1 MHEKG
6 ESTPPQKE
14 ETEKGLS
21 VPMWFVA
28 VLIIAT
34 IAVVFG
40 PPLIAETNEGE
51 TVGDTTNSG
60 EGGTDA
66 NIDPVT
72 VETEETERDTGIE
85 IVPKETA
92 TEIST
97 TQKNS
102 VETTRTTEYK
112 NIILNIPV
120 EIFENKDIDVGNVVV
135 SQLSHE
141 NGQLQGHITYP
152 NLPDRHGVSIELLRI
167 EGQGMPIG
175 TYFKPSNDFNFF
187 FTVKDEDL
195 NNCKIRVRLK
205 IV

>member
-1 MHEKG
+1 MNKKG
-6 ESTPPQKE
+6 KSTPPQRE
-14 ETEKGLS
+14 ETEKGLH

-40 PPLIAETNEGE
+40 PSLITETNKGE

-66 NIDPVT
+66 NTDPIT
-72 VETEETERDTGIE
+72 VETEETERDTG
-85 IVPKETA
+85 

-102 VETTRTTEYK
+102 VETTRITETEYE
-112 NIILNIPV
+112 NIIPDIPV

-135 SQLSHE
+135 SQLSYKD
-141 NGQLQGHITYP
+141 GQLCGHITYP
-152 NLPDRHGVSIELLRI
+152 NLPDRHGVSVELLRI

-175 TYFKPSNDFNFF
+175 TYFKPLSDFNFF
-187 FTVKDEDL
+187 FTVKEEDL